1 MIHKQ
6 VKSICSLIALAMV
19 VSAHPQT
26 PVWTQFPDSPAG
38 TSFRNDD
45 IAFVD
50 LTNGWSVRGSSA

>member
-1 MIHKQ
+1 M
-6 VKSICSLIALAMV
+6 KSICSLIALAMV